1 MDIEKLNEVVE
12 MLQQIG
18 EDQSVPKNVRMKV
31 KNAMNALGEN
41 NDHNIAVKINK
52 SLQELD
58 ELNDNANISTY
69 TRTMIWNVVSS
80 LESIK

>member
-1 MDIEKLNEVVE
+1 MDNDKLIEIIETLE
-12 MLQQIG
+12 QI
-18 EDQSVPKNVRMKV
+18 ENDASVPKNVRVKV
-31 KNAMNALGEN
+31 KSAMQALNEKSTMG
-41 NDHNIAVKINK
+41 IAVKINK

-58 ELNDNANISTY
+58 ELHDNANIPAY